1 MADGTDAI
9 GLSMMSIADMVL
21 VIDPPGIK
29 PPVLRPVLDYWELKR
44 GTRAMP
50 ARRDIDPAELKP
62 YLRHLCLFEALP
74 GGEFL
79 LRLMGSEVT
88 DRYGRN
94 GTGKTLRDAAANH
107 ALTLDIVTRTLLALT
122 THRRPMLASGTLA
135 SIGQEHVLSEA
146 LLLPLSDDGANVNMI
161 LSATRYVRATPGA

>member
-50 ARRDIDPAELKP
+50 ARRDIDPSELKP
-62 YLRHLCLFEALP
+62 YLRHLCLFEPLP

-107 ALTLDIVTRTLLALT
+107 TLTLDIVTRALLALT
-122 THRRPMLASGTLA
+122 THRRPVLASGTLA